1 MLITNVLV
9 AGSVA
14 YAGVKTLIDARQPKS
29 VKATQTGL
37 AEADKRPDGTVTTKL
52 EATQA
57 MLRNATL
64 QERRNVAL
72 ANTAFWLSIGGWFL
86 PPLTIA
92 SIPLTIYTTVPI
104 LEAATQGLFLEGR
117 MKPSVI
123 NSILLVSTLLSEHY
137 TTAALISTLHHT
149 FRQMG
154 RRLQVVGEQMTTE
167 VNQEVGD
174 WVRQAMGGTPR
185 EVWVVSTTDDSN
197 TVEMKIPFTDLKVGD
212 TLVVNRGEFIPI
224 DGVITAGD
232 AKLNLLLLT
241 RSPTP
246 VAVSVGD
253 KVYTMSFVIEGR
265 IRIQVENIRVQTP
278 DN

>member
-14 YAGVKTLIDARQPKS
+14 YAGVKTLVDARLSKP
-29 VKATQTGL
+29 VKAAQAGL
-37 AEADKRPDGTVTTKL
+37 TEADKRPNGTVTTQA
-52 EATQA
+52 EANQA

-64 QERRNVAL
+64 PERRNVAL
-72 ANTAFWLSIGGWFL
+72 ANTAFWLTVGGWFF
-86 PPLTIA
+86 PPLTVA
-92 SIPLTIYTTVPI
+92 SVPLTIYTTVPI

-123 NSILLVSTLLSEHY
+123 NSMLLVGTLVTEHY
-137 TTAALISTLHHT
+137 TSAALISMLHHT

-174 WVRQAMGGTPR
+174 WVRQAMGGAPR
-185 EVWVVSTTDDSN
+185 EVWVVNNTGDNN
-197 TVEMKIPFTDLKVGD
+197 TVEMKIPFADLKVGD
-212 TLVVNRGEFIPI
+212 TLVVNRGEFVPI
-224 DGVITAGD
+224 DGVITVGN

-241 RSPTP
+241 RSATP
-246 VAVSVGD
+246 VTVGPGD
-253 KVYTMSFVIEGR
+253 KVYTTAFVVEGR
-265 IRIQVENIRVQTP
+265 IRIQVENIRTQSA